1 MRDRKG
7 VAWVLGC
14 GLAAAVAAL
23 GQAADPNW
31 LSNPGFEE
39 AAGTGP
45 AAWDLGME
53 GRGEGEAVWQQG
65 QAQAGQRCLRVR
77 LTTAG
82 DYYMGRQ
89 RLSQPVRPGEL
100 HQIRGW
106 YRSDAEMVA
115 HPCVYNVAVDGRVIS
130 AWEAALPLAREWT
143 AFQFA
148 WTPPPDTTRFEVQLR
163 AQAVPGAAWF
173 DEVMVGP
180 AAQLEAESRE
190 RLAQAAQRVATGP
203 FALRALEPSERPT
216 LADLGETRRWEAL
229 QQATT
234 IELFAARAER
244 ESFGALVIGL
254 QGQPLTARVTDLAG
268 PGGARIPASAVKVRW
283 AGGVAVDGQVWPDPL
298 FEQQPFRPQPDCLPM
313 LWVTV
318 AVPATGTP
326 AGDYTGALEVA
337 SAGRS
342 ATLPIRLQVYD
353 FALPTTSFL
362 PTSFWLFRYTIRN
375 AYGLKE
381 LPTDIFRRYLDL
393 CLESRLAPIDA
404 AEWHDQPLVRM
415 LRDAKGDLQ
424 VDWEA
429 WDAYLA
435 YGIERGMSAFN
446 VADDHWFGNYFQSF
460 VVRDLATGRES
471 TVTLDPASEES
482 ARTVT
487 RFFRLAHEHF
497 LAKGWA
503 GRAYLQAYD
512 EPAGNDAKLLAEIR
526 RFYELARQG
535 WPGLRTLI
543 TAPPQSY
550 AALQGSIGIW
560 CPLTPHYD
568 PAAADA
574 RRQLGEEVW
583 WYVCCAPRP
592 PWANFFLD
600 QPGPAHRVLFWQTFQ
615 QRADGLLYWG
625 VNHWPDF
632 AARTMDPIPPEKRW
646 PAVPWNDG
654 ARKGDGYFLYPGPD
668 GPLTGLRLEI
678 LRDGIED
685 YDALRLL
692 QDLLRAKGE
701 AAPAGLRE
709 RARQA
714 LTIGPEISASM
725 TNYPTTAQ
733 AMVARRRQVNGLIVE
748 FTRLR

>member
-1 MRDRKG
+1 MLGHRFA
-7 VAWVLGC
+7 AWVL
-14 GLAAAVAAL
+14 ASAL
-23 GQAADPNW
+23 GALATYGQAEDPNW
-31 LSNPGFEE
+31 LANPGFEV
-39 AAGTGP
+39 AAGANP

-65 QAQAGQRCLRVR
+65 QAQAGERCLRVR
-77 LTTAG
+77 LTTQG

-106 YRSDAEMVA
+106 YRSDTEMVA
-115 HPCVYNVAVDGRVIS
+115 HPCVYNVAADGHVIS
-130 AWEAALPLAREWT
+130 AWEAALPLAGEWT
-143 AFQFA
+143 PFLFT
-148 WTPPPDTTRFEVQLR
+148 WTPPAETARLEVQLR
-163 AQAVPGAAWF
+163 AQTVAGTAWF

-180 AAQLEAESRE
+180 AARLEAER
-190 RLAQAAQRVATGP
+190 RQRMAQAADRIANGA
-203 FALRALEPSERPT
+203 FAVRALPPAERPT
-216 LADLGETRRWEAL
+216 LADVGEDTQWAAL
-229 QQATT
+229 QSATRVD
-234 IELFAARAER
+234 LFAARAER
-244 ESFGALVIGL
+244 ESFGALVLGL

-268 PGGARIPASAVKVRW
+268 PDGAHIPAAAVKARW

-298 FEQQPFRPQPDCLPM
+298 FEQQPFAPQADCLPM
-313 LWVTV
+313 LWVTI

-326 AGDYTGALEVA
+326 AGDYAGTLEVA
-337 SAGRS
+337 SAGRT

-353 FALPTTSFL
+353 FALPATSYL
-362 PTSFWLFRYTIRN
+362 PTSFWLFRHTIRN
-375 AYGLKE
+375 AYGLQE
-381 LPTDIFRRYLDL
+381 VPTDIYRRYLDL
-393 CLESRLAPIDA
+393 CLEARLAPIDA

-415 LRDAKGDLQ
+415 RHDANGDLQ
-424 VDWEA
+424 VDWET

-435 YGIERGMSAFN
+435 YALERGMSAFN
-446 VADDHWFGNYFQSF
+446 VADDHWFGNYFHSF
-460 VVRDLATGRES
+460 MVHDLATGKES
-471 TVTLDPASEES
+471 RVTLDPAGEEY
-482 ARTVT
+482 ARTVV

-497 LAKGWA
+497 TAKGWA
-503 GRAYLQAYD
+503 AKAYLQAYD

-526 RFYELARQG
+526 RFHELARQG

-543 TAPPQSY
+543 TAPPQSHV
-550 AALQGSIGIW
+550 ALQGSIGIW

-568 PAAADA
+568 PAVADA

-632 AARTMDPIPPEKRW
+632 AARSMDPIPQETRW

-654 ARKGDGYFLYPGPD
+654 GRKGDGYFLYPGPD
-668 GPLTGLRLEI
+668 GPLTGLRFEI
-678 LRDGIED
+678 MRDGVED

-692 QDLLRAKGE
+692 QDLAKAKGE
-701 AAPAGLRE
+701 KAPADLRE
-709 RARQA
+709 RVRQA
-714 LTIGPEISASM
+714 LTLGPEISASM
-725 TNYPTTAQ
+725 TRYPITAEG
-733 AMVARRRQVNGLIVE
+733 MVTRRRQVNELIVE
-748 FTRLR
+748 LSCL